1 MLLPRDGRARLEE
14 KLFLIIQQ
22 LSLPQKKHRIPRED
36 QMIKIFLFLFASN
49 LNQKEVIPNVEV
61 AYLEFDA
68 IYLPP
73 NFSGPIVA
81 IPVDEPCFE
90 E

>member
-1 MLLPRDGRARLEE
+1 
-14 KLFLIIQQ
+14 
-22 LSLPQKKHRIPRED
+22 
-36 QMIKIFLFLFASN
+36 MIKFFLFLFTSN
-49 LNQKEVIPNVEV
+49 LNQMEVIPNVEV

-81 IPVDEPCFE
+81 IPTDEPCFE